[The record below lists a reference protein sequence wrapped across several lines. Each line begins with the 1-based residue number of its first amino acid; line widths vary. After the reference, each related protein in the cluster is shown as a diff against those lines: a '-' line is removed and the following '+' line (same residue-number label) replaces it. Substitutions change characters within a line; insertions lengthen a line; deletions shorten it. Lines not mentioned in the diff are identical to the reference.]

1 MPGMTVIKFEEIKIG
16 ESQLKSHP
24 GSAGW
29 LEIQDFSWDIESET
43 SFLKGAGASVGKATP
58 GNLSI
63 THHFDM
69 SSPTIMTKIVEGTF
83 FKNVWLL
90 ALKQTGKA
98 EGEVFFGMHMK
109 DVFMTKVSTKGGED
123 GAVSQDVELVFKTA
137 ALGYRPQTETGGG
150 LGKQIDFMW
159 DIGKMSTGGVAV
171 VDLKAK

>member
-1 MPGMTVIKFEEIKIG
+1 MTVIKFEEIKTG

-24 GSAGW
+24 GKTGW

-90 ALKQTGKA
+90 SLKQTGKP
-98 EGEVFFGMHMK
+98 EGEVFFGIHMAN
-109 DVFMTKVSTKGGED
+109 VFMTKVSTKGGED
-123 GAVSQDVELVFKTA
+123 GSVSQDVEMVFKTCSI
-137 ALGYRPQTETGGG
+137 GYKPQTEAGGG
-150 LGKQIDFMW
+150 LGTQIDFMW
-159 DIGKMSTGGVAV
+159 DIGQMSTAGLTVAN
-171 VDLKAK
+171 LGTT